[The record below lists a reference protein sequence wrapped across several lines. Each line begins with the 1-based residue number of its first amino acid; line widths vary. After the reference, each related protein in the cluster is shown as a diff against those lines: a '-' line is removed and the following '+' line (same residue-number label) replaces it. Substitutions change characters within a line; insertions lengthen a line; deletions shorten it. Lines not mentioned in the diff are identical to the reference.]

1 MSKHRKAT
9 QFTRERG
16 CQSSVMSLEQLTITL
31 STTHTVRTPSA
42 CMVECSACVWSGRP
56 QGPFLV
62 TKEHVKI
69 PPQRCTHA
77 CISVQCNYLLV
88 IHCTITPVH
97 TYLFP
102 WTTDQRVAMYVRM
115 YLERLHSVVV
125 YVATYV
131 HLMHIPFPLLRE
143 QWKGLCMHHLQQL
156 ALGTDFQCPSPH

>member
-1 MSKHRKAT
+1 MSKHQRAT

-31 STTHTVRTPSA
+31 STTHTVRIPSA

-102 WTTDQRVAMYVRM
+102 WTTDQRVAMYVR
-115 YLERLHSVVV
+115 
-125 YVATYV
+125 TYV
-131 HLMHIPFPLLRE
+131 PRTAALCGCLRSYVCTSYAHPLPIV
-143 QWKGLCMHHLQQL
+143 KGTMERTLHASL
-156 ALGTDFQCPSPH
+156 AAVSPRHRLSVS